1 MKSACQLTMY
11 IFAALMLVAQIGGVT
26 VPVQAKTTL
35 LWTDSILDN
44 GNFEMPDIGTQG
56 YQAYYAGAKLGNW
69 VVESGSVDIVHYWQA
84 ADGRQS
90 LDLEGYGVGAIYQ
103 DLYTP
108 ILQSY
113 VLRFAFSGNP
123 DGNPRLKTMRVWW
136 GSTLLDTLTFDI
148 YGHSSSNMG
157 WEYHQYVVTS
167 VNAFTRL
174 RFEALTTG
182 WSYGPVIDSV
192 SVQPYNGTLPALDV
206 PLNYSGK
213 KFSEVAV
220 GNNMKNNGGW
230 VNSWFDHETP
240 DYNNLNQELKLWNG
254 TVQSDT
260 IGTPCTYGFNCYD
273 GHNGIDYQ
281 KDKTPNNWIYPA
293 APGRVVGLCTNSYP
307 CSQEISL
314 TDDSGYGR
322 WVLIQHG
329 EPGNYG
335 KYATFYAHLDTVNPN
350 LSKGTIITDT
360 KLITVGVMGNTGTDK
375 IHLHFGL
382 YYDVDGNGQWANK
395 YKGPTEAVDPYG
407 WFGESN
413 DPWSLTSFYLW
424 KYPLWDKKTGGMYGA
439 ILTSPSGRGKI
450 TIPIGALGYTAT
462 LELWDIVAPAPPSSQ
477 LRSIGNPVWLRALGA
492 PSQNSVGGHSLI
504 GRSESF
510 TQPVSINMNYEPAQV
525 RHSNL
530 NSLEIYEWDEIG
542 KTWNPITTTVDNSAR
557 EATAQSFDTGMFQ
570 LQAPLLCPA
579 DSTEPDDTF
588 DTAMSISS
596 NGTPATRLL
605 DNSQDEDWFQ
615 MDATSGRMY
624 IIQTSNL
631 ATGVDTVLEI
641 YNQDLTRLATNDNGG
656 DGKASLLGWVAAA
669 NGVYFVRVTRGTTGT
684 SGCDATYQLS
694 VTEKPPIYLPIIQRS
709 R

>member
-1 MKSACQLTMY
+1 MKSPRKLT
-11 IFAALMLVAQIGGVT
+11 ICILAAALLLVVQIVGII
-26 VPVQAKTTL
+26 VPVQAKTAL

-56 YQAYYAGAKLGNW
+56 YQVYYAGAKLGNW

-108 ILQSY
+108 VLQTY

-123 DGNPRLKTMRVWW
+123 DGSPRVKTMRVWW

-167 VNAFTRL
+167 VSAFTRL
-174 RFEALTTG
+174 RFEALTSG
-182 WSYGPVIDSV
+182 WSYGPVIDAV
-192 SVQPYNGTLPALDV
+192 SVQPYSGTLPALDV
-206 PLNYSGK
+206 PLEYSGK
-213 KFSEVAV
+213 KFSEVAL
-220 GNNMKNNGGW
+220 GLNNGGR

-240 DYNNLNQELKLWNG
+240 DYNLNQELRLWNG

-260 IGTPCTYGFNCYD
+260 IGTPCTYGLNCYD

-281 KDKTPNNWIYPA
+281 RQYPNADWIYPA
-293 APGRVVGLCTNSYP
+293 APGKVVGLCTNSYP

-329 EPGNYG
+329 ESGNYG
-335 KYATFYAHLDTVNPN
+335 KYATLYAHLDSVNPN

-360 KLITVGVMGNTGTDK
+360 KLITVGVMGSTGTDA

-382 YYDVDGNGQWANK
+382 YYDADGNGRWANV

-407 WFGESN
+407 WLGQSN
-413 DPWSLTSFYLW
+413 DPWSITSFYLW

-450 TIPIGALGYTAT
+450 TIPFGALGYTAT

-477 LRSIGNPVWLRALGA
+477 LRSVGNPVWLRVLRA
-492 PSQNSVGGHSLI
+492 PSQKSDGGHSLI

-510 TQPVSINMNYEPAQV
+510 TQPVSINMNYETAQI

-530 NSLEIYEWDEIG
+530 SSLKIYQWDEIG
-542 KTWNPITTTVDNSAR
+542 KTWNPVTTTINNSAR

-570 LQAPLLCPA
+570 LQAPLLCPT
-579 DSTEPDDTF
+579 DSIEPDDTYG
-588 DTAMSISS
+588 TSVYISS
-596 NGTPATRLL
+596 NGTPVNRVL
-605 DNSQDEDWFQ
+605 DSSQDEDWFR
-615 MDATSGRMY
+615 MDATTGRMY
-624 IIQTSNL
+624 IIRTSNL
-631 ATGVDTVLEI
+631 ATGIDTVLEI
-641 YNQDLTRLATNDNGG
+641 YNRDLTRLAINDDSGG
-656 DGKASLLGWVAAA
+656 SQASLLAWIAPSDGI
-669 NGVYFVRVTRGTTGT
+669 YFLRVTGYSGSA
-684 SGCDATYQLS
+684 SGCNATYQLS
-694 VTEKPPIYLPIIQRS
+694 VTEKFPVFLPIITRN